1 MKPFKDFVHRD
12 YMHARR
18 VETTETTD
26 EDILSGVVAMI
37 ALGGILGL
45 IMGVAI

>member
-12 YMHARR
+12 YLPDRR
-18 VETTETTD
+18 IETTD
-26 EDILSGVVAMI
+26 EDIVSGVVAMI

-45 IMGVAI
+45 MMGFAI